1 MFVAIDAANRF
12 TGMAKRGPKSPM
24 TDAHKEALATGR
36 TESRAVRDYLEALE
50 QHKPKRG
57 RKRTAE
63 TIERRLSSLDEELD
77 VAEPLDRL
85 KLIQERMDLLGE
97 LDSMEAGLNLS
108 DLEEAFVEVAANY
121 SERQGISY
129 AAWREIGVQ
138 PAVLKRAGIS
148 RAAY

>member
-1 MFVAIDAANRF
+1 
-12 TGMAKRGPKSPM
+12 MAKRGPKSPM

-63 TIERRLSSLDEELD
+63 TIEQRLAAVDEELE

-85 KLIQERMDLLGE
+85 KLVQERMDLLGE
-97 LDSMEAGLNLS
+97 LESMEAGLNLA
-108 DLEEAFVEVAANY
+108 DLEDAFVEVAANY

-138 PAVLKRAGIS
+138 PAVLKRAGIT
-148 RAAY
+148 RAAF